1 MTTLF
6 LDCEFTNFK
15 GNLISMAL
23 VDEVGNEFYEVL
35 YTHENDCHPW
45 VVQNVLPIL
54 DKDPIPF
61 DEFQRILSNFLNQYA
76 DIEVIAD
83 WPEDFYH
90 FTMAILTGPGQM
102 MNTPKLTMTLQRGL
116 NYNSFVPH
124 NALEDAKAIAIAY
137 IKKQAGHDPYKY
149 LKQLENFK

>member
-1 MTTLF
+1 MKLF

-15 GNLISMAL
+15 GDLIAMAL

-54 DKDPIPF
+54 NKNPVPF
-61 DEFQRILSNFLNQYA
+61 DEFQRNLAKYLDKY
-76 DIEVIAD
+76 DTIEVIAD

-90 FTMAILTGPGQM
+90 FTMALLTGPGQM
-102 MNTPKLTMTLQRGL
+102 MTTPKLTMTLERGL
-116 NYNSFVPH
+116 QYTSMIPH
-124 NALEDAKAIAIAY
+124 NALEDAKAIAIGY
-137 IKKQAGHDPYKY
+137 KQKY
-149 LKQLENFK
+149 NVDKFRYLNFLENE